1 MSETQ
6 QQSMT
11 KGQLSD
17 FVLSVWK
24 DAGLDGLQE
33 KLQALQETGLGI
45 DARMAELET
54 KNQRRKHDVEVDKS
68 LVIGRLMRALAA
80 GKGDPVR
87 ASAFAV
93 KTWDD
98 DVVTKALAATDE
110 VAGGFLVKEEISEDL
125 IDLLTPKSVIRS
137 LGPTTVPLDSGALSI
152 PKLTAGAAGGWI
164 GENTNIPKTEQTF
177 GSIRLVARKYGSLVP
192 ISNDLLRRG
201 GAKVDALV
209 RDDLS
214 RDIRVKTDLAYIR
227 GDGTA
232 GQPMGLRSLQ
242 GQTFAANG
250 TVSVANTTD
259 DLGTCLQL
267 LGDANVDFD
276 NPGWIMEWRTWRY
289 LITARDGNNNL
300 VWADEMARGTLMGFP
315 FRVTS
320 QIPRNLGAGTE
331 TELYFANFT
340 DVVIGDATSILLDV
354 STEAAYHDGSSVVA
368 AFSLDQT
375 VVRAIFET
383 DMQTRYPESIV
394 LVTGVKWG
402 T

>member
-1 MSETQ
+1 
-6 QQSMT
+6 
-11 KGQLSD
+11 
-17 FVLSVWK
+17 
-24 DAGLDGLQE
+24 
-33 KLQALQETGLGI
+33 
-45 DARMAELET
+45 
-54 KNQRRKHDVEVDKS
+54 
-68 LVIGRLMRALAA
+68 
-80 GKGDPVR
+80 
-87 ASAFAV
+87 
-93 KTWDD
+93 
-98 DVVTKALAATDE
+98 
-110 VAGGFLVKEEISEDL
+110 
-125 IDLLTPKSVIRS
+125 
-137 LGPTTVPLDSGALSI
+137 
-152 PKLTAGAAGGWI
+152 
-164 GENTNIPKTEQTF
+164 
-177 GSIRLVARKYGSLVP
+177 LVP

-209 RDDLS
+209 RNDLS

-232 GQPMGLRSLQ
+232 GQPMGLKSLQ

>member
-6 QQSMT
+6 QKTMT
-11 KGQLSD
+11 EGQLSE

-24 DAGLDGLQE
+24 EAGLEGLQDKLTDLAE
-33 KLQALQETGLGI
+33 KGLGYE
-45 DARMAELET
+45 ARMSEMET
-54 KNQRRKHDVEVDKS
+54 KEQRRKGDPGTDKS

-80 GKGDPVR
+80 GRGDTQK
-87 ASAFAV
+87 AAAYAL

-98 DVVTKALAATDE
+98 DVVTRALAATDE

-137 LGPTTVPLDSGALSI
+137 LGPTTVPLDSGTLSI

-164 GENTNIPKTEQTF
+164 GENTNVPATQQAF
-177 GSIRLVARKYGSLVP
+177 GSIKLVARKYGSLVP

-201 GAKVDALV
+201 GSKVDALV
-209 RDDLS
+209 RNDLA

-232 GQPMGLRSLQ
+232 GQPMGLKSLQ

-276 NPGWIMEWRTWRY
+276 NPGWVMEWRTWRY

-320 QIPRNLGAGTE
+320 QIPRNLGGGTE

-340 DVVIGDATSILLDV
+340 DVVIGDATQILLDV
-354 STEAAYHDGSSVVA
+354 SAEAAYHDGSNVVA

-383 DMQTRYPESIV
+383 DMNTRYPEAIV
-394 LVTGVKWG
+394 LVTAVKWG

>member
-1 MSETQ
+1 
-6 QQSMT
+6 
-11 KGQLSD
+11 
-17 FVLSVWK
+17 
-24 DAGLDGLQE
+24 
-33 KLQALQETGLGI
+33 
-45 DARMAELET
+45 
-54 KNQRRKHDVEVDKS
+54 
-68 LVIGRLMRALAA
+68 
-80 GKGDPVR
+80 
-87 ASAFAV
+87 
-93 KTWDD
+93 
-98 DVVTKALAATDE
+98 
-110 VAGGFLVKEEISEDL
+110 
-125 IDLLTPKSVIRS
+125 
-137 LGPTTVPLDSGALSI
+137 
-152 PKLTAGAAGGWI
+152 LTAGAAGGWI

-242 GQTFAANG
+242 GQTFAANS

-354 STEAAYHDGSSVVA
+354 STRLGIPSPSFSSPA
-368 AFSLDQT
+368 SSGAPS
-375 VVRAIFET
+375 
-383 DMQTRYPESIV
+383 P
-394 LVTGVKWG
+394 
-402 T
+402 